1 MLDDKGNILT
11 TKMAI
16 ENRALE
22 VYAARIKSNTIQPHL
37 KDSET
42 LTNKQCE
49 SRLET
54 TKIKKSLPWTMEDL
68 KAALIDLRKDKARDA
83 LDQANEL

>member
-1 MLDDKGNILT
+1 MLDDKGNILKT
-11 TKMAI
+11 NIGI
-16 ENRALE
+16 ENRALK

-42 LTNKQCE
+42 LTNELCE

-54 TKIKKSLPWTMEDL
+54 TKIKKFLPWTPEFQYCSL
-68 KAALIDLRKDKARDA
+68 VRLVSEHIFSWA
-83 LDQANEL
+83 